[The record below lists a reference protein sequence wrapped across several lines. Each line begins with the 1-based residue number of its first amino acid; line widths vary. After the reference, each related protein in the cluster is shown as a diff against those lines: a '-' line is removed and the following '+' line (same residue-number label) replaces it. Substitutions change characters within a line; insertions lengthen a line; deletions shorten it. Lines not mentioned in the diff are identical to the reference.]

1 MRPLDG
7 LSPCDPSL
15 TVAEAHRSKGRRP
28 RNFVWGHIGRGHI
41 EMTSCFC
48 SIPKTNF
55 VARDLL
61 KYPKVN
67 QKSGPYAKE
76 NFPAEYFLEQ
86 CELY

>member
-1 MRPLDG
+1 
-7 LSPCDPSL
+7 
-15 TVAEAHRSKGRRP
+15 
-28 RNFVWGHIGRGHI
+28 
-41 EMTSCFC
+41 MTSCFC

-55 VARDLL
+55 VARDHLL

-86 CELY
+86 CELLLAITPVRARVHYVRNI